1 MEEKPIFPYKTLI
14 WAVFAVLVIFL
25 FKAEFK
31 NLLSNAEELSVF
43 GINIKAS
50 KDVANR
56 LQDTIESFESQ
67 IEGLSDEITFQQ
79 QQMERLDQLKTN
91 LEKDLAKCPDARSSV
106 SAFNTQFQKIAT
118 ENQELK
124 SKSNILKNV
133 DILTR
138 NKLTNTK
145 IQN

>member
-1 MEEKPIFPYKTLI
+1 MEEKSTFPYKTLI

-31 NLLSNAEELSVF
+31 SLLSNAEELNVF

-56 LQDTIESFESQ
+56 LQDTIQNFENQ
-67 IEGLSDEITFQQ
+67 IEGLSNELTFQQ
-79 QQMERLDQLKTN
+79 QQIERLDQLKKD
-91 LEKDLAKCPDARSSV
+91 LEKDLAKCPDAKGSV
-106 SAFNTQFQKIAT
+106 FAFNAQFQKIAT
-118 ENQELK
+118 ENKELK

-138 NKLTNTK
+138 NKITNSK